1 MQSRTAPY
9 RFRNIGTWSFPA
21 PTINRAILANDY
33 DSATSTK
40 HINDAG
46 IATTTG
52 DGSNCMACIGGG
64 AVWCSRT
71 YNFVIKTVTEY

>member
-9 RFRNIGTWSFPA
+9 QFRNRGTWAWTVA
-21 PTINRAILANDY
+21 PVINKAVLALDLGTGTGKTI
-33 DSATSTK
+33 S
-40 HINDAG
+40 DAG

-52 DGSNCMACIGGG
+52 AGSTCMTCIGGG

-71 YNFVIKTVTEY
+71 YNFVI